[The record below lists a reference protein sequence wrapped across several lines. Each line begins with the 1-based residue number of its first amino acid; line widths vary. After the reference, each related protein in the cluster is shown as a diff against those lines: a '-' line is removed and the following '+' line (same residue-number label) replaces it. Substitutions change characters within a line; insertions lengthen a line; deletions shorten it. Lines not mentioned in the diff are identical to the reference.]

1 MSNLKKI
8 KEPKEPELVSTVLA
22 YAHIGN
28 SLKGFITA

>member
-8 KEPKEPELVSTVLA
+8 KEPKLVSTVLA

>member
-8 KEPKEPELVSTVLA
+8 KEPELVSTVLA